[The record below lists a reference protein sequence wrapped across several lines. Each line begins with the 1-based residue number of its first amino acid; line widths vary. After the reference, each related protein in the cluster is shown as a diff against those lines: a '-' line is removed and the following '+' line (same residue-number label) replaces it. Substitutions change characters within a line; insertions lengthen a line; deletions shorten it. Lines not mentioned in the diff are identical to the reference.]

1 MFHGNGKCTM
11 DRGTAV
17 NDHGLVITM
26 KSYTQIPPGTQ
37 ILIGRAARRRRVL
50 ERAICSV
57 FEGWSYEEIIPTIF
71 DYYDVFAKGM
81 GAGQEEHIYRFIDRE
96 GNILALRPEFT
107 SLVAKTVA
115 TRLASAPKPI
125 RLFYSGEVLRF
136 EKPKGGRQREFAQIG
151 IEHYGGAAKTADVEI
166 LLIAVETFQRLG
178 IQGFQINLGSVDFFG
193 GIVDRI
199 ELPAEQIAAIK
210 DVLNIKDQSG
220 LEAFL
225 QTLPLEERRKRIM
238 RAVPHLTGGKSVI
251 TEARG
256 LVKNSRSV
264 DALDHLEEIYSIFE
278 KLDLAQHLTI
288 DLGEIRGFDYYTG
301 ILFRAYVR
309 DLGIEV
315 ASGGRYDGLPGEFG
329 EDLPAVGFTFILD
342 RLEQIATPSLDTNEV
357 DATAVSV
364 QQGFAKALQLRQAGK
379 AVKLCL

>member
-1 MFHGNGKCTM
+1 
-11 DRGTAV
+11 
-17 NDHGLVITM
+17 M

-37 ILIGRAARRRRVL
+37 ILIGRAAKRRRLL

-57 FEGWSYEEIIPTIF
+57 FEGWSYEEIIPPIF
-71 DYYDVFAKGM
+71 DYYDVFSKGM

-115 TRLASAPKPI
+115 TRLASLPKPI

-151 IEHYGGAAKTADVEI
+151 IEHYGGTKKTADAEI

-178 IQGFQINLGSVDFFG
+178 IEGFQINLGSVDFFG
-193 GIVDRI
+193 GIVDRM
-199 ELPAEQIAAIK
+199 ELQAEQINDLK
-210 DVLNIKDQSG
+210 DVLNTKDQPG
-220 LEAFL
+220 LETLL
-225 QTLPLEERRKRIM
+225 QKLPIEDRRKKIL
-238 RAVPHLTGGKSVI
+238 RAVPHLTGGRAVI
-251 TEARG
+251 EEARG
-256 LVKNSRSV
+256 LVKNPRSV
-264 DALDHLEEIYSIFE
+264 QALDHLEEIYSIFE
-278 KLDLAQHLTI
+278 KLDLARHLTI

-309 DLGIEV
+309 DLGFEV
-315 ASGGRYDGLPGEFG
+315 AGGGRYDGLPAAFG

-342 RLEQIATPSLDTNEV
+342 RLEQIAMPAFETSESETTP
-357 DATAVSV
+357 VSIEE
-364 QQGFAKALQLRQAGK
+364 GFAKALRLREAGK

>member
-1 MFHGNGKCTM
+1 
-11 DRGTAV
+11 
-17 NDHGLVITM
+17 M
-26 KSYTQIPPGTQ
+26 KAYTQIPPGTQ

-57 FEGWSYEEIIPTIF
+57 FEGWSYEEIIPPIF

-115 TRLASAPKPI
+115 TRLASSPKPI
-125 RLFYSGEVLRF
+125 RLFYQGEVLRF

-151 IEHYGGAAKTADVEI
+151 VEHYGGTRKTADVEV

-193 GIVDRI
+193 GIVDRM
-199 ELPAEQIAAIK
+199 ELPQDDIAALK
-210 DVLNIKDQSG
+210 DVLNMKNQSG
-220 LEAFL
+220 LEDLL
-225 QTLPLEERRKRIM
+225 QRLPLENRRKNIL

-251 TEARG
+251 AEARL
-256 LVKNSRSV
+256 LVKNARSV
-264 DALDHLEEIYSIFE
+264 EALDHLEEIYSIFE
-278 KLDLAQHLTI
+278 KLDLAHHLTI

-309 DLGIEV
+309 DLGFEV
-315 ASGGRYDGLPGEFG
+315 ASGGRYDGLPAAFG
-329 EDLPAVGFTFILD
+329 EDVPAVGFTFILD
-342 RLEQIATPSLDTNEV
+342 RLEQIATPSLAMADVEGTTIDVE
-357 DATAVSV
+357 
-364 QQGFAKALQLRQAGK
+364 QGFAKALELRQAGK